1 MVKVCKKIAPERFFP
16 MLQLAVFAQLFV
28 LYIYKFAPNSILFY
42 LSEHDFALCVQVL

>member
-1 MVKVCKKIAPERFFP
+1 MVKVCKKIAPERFSD
-16 MLQLAVFAQLFV
+16 AVFAQLFV